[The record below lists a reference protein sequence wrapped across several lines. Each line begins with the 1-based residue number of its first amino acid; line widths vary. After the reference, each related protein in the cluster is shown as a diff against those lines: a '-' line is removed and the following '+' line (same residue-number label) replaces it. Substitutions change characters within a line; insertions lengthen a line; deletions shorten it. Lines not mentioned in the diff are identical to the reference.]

1 MFNLNNLIILKNR
14 SVGMS
19 FRKGVFISRRL
30 LPVMLLALF
39 FTISG
44 CGGAQKEVKPDY
56 DPAFGM
62 PEGYSLKAPLNISVV
77 PYEDKRIGIES
88 KKKVA
93 DINATVIGLHSTEF
107 LLDEEVSV
115 LVTNAIRDQL
125 NAAGFKAEVVSN
137 AKFSRTAD
145 SAQLAGLPAEAD
157 MVLSGEI
164 KRFNLKVAGR
174 DKIEIELFTNITD
187 RKNNRLIWSGK
198 TIEEGDRYAGMM
210 GNTKKGLIKYINRS
224 LALNIKKILKDSE
237 QALSRHL
244 NKSPFPAAGAV
255 TTGSPLRQMQT
266 PAEQADSTM
275 AAGSLKVISKPAGAR
290 FYIGDTYYGKT
301 PMTIELNAGVY
312 EITIKLKGFKDE
324 KEKVAV
330 RPGTTTELDVAFGD

>member
-1 MFNLNNLIILKNR
+1 
-14 SVGMS
+14 MS
-19 FRKGVFISRRL
+19 FVKGGFIGRRL
-30 LPVMLLALF
+30 LPFMLLALF

-44 CGGAQKEVKPDY
+44 CGGSKEVVVKPDY

-62 PEGYSLKAPLNISVV
+62 PEGYSLKAPLNIAVV
-77 PYEDKRIGIES
+77 PYEDKRTGIES

-93 DINATVIGLHSTEF
+93 DINATVIGLHSAE
-107 LLDEEVSV
+107 LLLEEEVSV
-115 LVTNAIRDQL
+115 LVTSAIRDQL
-125 NAAGFKAEVVSN
+125 NAAGFKSEIVSN
-137 AKFSRTAD
+137 AKSLTAD
-145 SAQLAGLPAEAD
+145 SD
-157 MVLSGEI
+157 IVISGEI

-187 RKNNRLIWSGK
+187 RKSNRLIWSGK
-198 TIEEGDRYAGMM
+198 TIEEADRYAGVA
-210 GNTKKGLIKYINRS
+210 GNTKKGLIRYINRS

-244 NKSPFPAAGAV
+244 NVGSFPVAGSSA
-255 TTGSPLRQMQT
+255 TTLAPLRQMQS
-266 PAEQADSTM
+266 PAEQVTGTM
-275 AAGSLKVISKPAGAR
+275 AAGSLKVTSKPVGAR

-312 EITIKLKGFKDE
+312 EITVKLKGFKDE

>member
-1 MFNLNNLIILKNR
+1 
-14 SVGMS
+14 MS
-19 FRKGVFISRRL
+19 FVKGGFIGRRL
-30 LPVMLLALF
+30 LPFMLLALF

-62 PEGYSLKAPLNISVV
+62 PEGYSLKAPLNIAVV
-77 PYEDKRIGIES
+77 PYEDKRTGLES
-88 KKKVA
+88 RKKVA
-93 DINATVIGLHSTEF
+93 DIHATVIGLHSTE
-107 LLDEEVSV
+107 LLLEEEVSV
-115 LVTNAIRDQL
+115 LVTRAIRDQL
-125 NAAGFKAEVVSN
+125 NAAGFKPEVVSN
-137 AKFSRTAD
+137 AKA
-145 SAQLAGLPAEAD
+145 LPAEAD
-157 MVLSGEI
+157 IVISGEI

-187 RKNNRLIWSGK
+187 SKSNRPIWSGK
-198 TIEEGDRYAGMM
+198 TIEEADRYAGVA

-237 QALSRHL
+237 QALARHL
-244 NKSPFPAAGAV
+244 NKAAFPAAGAV
-255 TTGSPLRQMQT
+255 TTGSPLRQMQAPVS
-266 PAEQADSTM
+266 PAEQADLTM
-275 AAGSLKVISKPAGAR
+275 AAGSLKVTSKPVGAR

-301 PMTIELNAGVY
+301 PMTVELNAGVY

>member
-1 MFNLNNLIILKNR
+1 MLSSKIRLVCLPCGR
-14 SVGMS
+14 SG
-19 FRKGVFISRRL
+19 FIGRRL

-39 FTISG
+39 FMISG
-44 CGGAQKEVKPDY
+44 CGGSKETVVKPDY

-62 PEGYSLKAPLNISVV
+62 PEGYSLKAPLNITLV
-77 PYEDKRIGIES
+77 PYEDKRTGLES
-88 KKKVA
+88 RKKVA
-93 DINATVIGLHSTEF
+93 DIHATVVGLHSSEL

-115 LVTNAIRDQL
+115 LVTNAVRDQL
-125 NAAGFKAEVVSN
+125 NVAGFKADVASN
-137 AKFSRTAD
+137 AKALPEGAD
-145 SAQLAGLPAEAD
+145 I
-157 MVLSGEI
+157 VISGEI

-174 DKIEIELFTNITD
+174 DKIEIELLTNITD

-198 TIEEGDRYAGMM
+198 TIEEADRYAGVV
-210 GNTKKGLIKYINRS
+210 GNTKKSLIKYINRS

-244 NKSPFPAAGAV
+244 NKAGSSAVWPAAGSAA
-255 TTGSPLRQMQT
+255 TGTALRQMQA
-266 PAEQADSTM
+266 PVEQADGSKAVG
-275 AAGSLKVISKPAGAR
+275 AAGSLKVTSKPVGAR

-312 EITIKLKGFKDE
+312 EITVKLRGFKDE

-330 RPGTTTELDVAFGD
+330 RPGITTELDVAFGD